1 MVDVLAVL
9 LLASPVL
16 AGGLLG
22 YRAGAAEVLR
32 RAGPIILGWA
42 FAILAAAAA
51 WKAGWFQPLGLVT
64 PLALGLVTGL
74 AVRQLTRRPVA
85 VLVRRAAGR
94 LSGRAI
100 RPIRKTAGALCGSAG
115 GLVLAATLWFSSLFA
130 ASWMAGPRG
139 ISAAPPAALD
149 TTGIALALLR
159 TAHHGFVRHL
169 PVVGPAGD
177 EVEALGLILNAGV
190 DARARLADEMGW
202 ERIADLPSFRAIVED
217 SNIFEEIDRVRR
229 GRVDAL
235 YRLQR
240 HPKIIAFVMEE
251 EVQKVIAE
259 TRPSILAKKLADLE
273 AAPPPLPTA
282 RPRGIDSAR

>member
-1 MVDVLAVL
+1 MGDAIAVL

-22 YRAGAAEVLR
+22 YRAGAVEVLAR
-32 RAGPIILGWA
+32 VGPIILGWA
-42 FAILAAAAA
+42 FAILAAAVA

-64 PLALGLVTGL
+64 PLVLGIVTGL
-74 AVRQLTRRPVA
+74 AARHLSRRPVA
-85 VLVRRAAGR
+85 NLVRRASGR
-94 LSGRAI
+94 LSRRAL
-100 RPIRKTAGALCGSAG
+100 RPIWKTAGAVAGSAG
-115 GLVLAATLWFSSLFA
+115 GLVLAISLWLLSLFA
-130 ASWMAGPRG
+130 ASWAAGPREV
-139 ISAAPPAALD
+139 SSTQPQALD
-149 TTGIALALLR
+149 KTGIALALLR

-169 PVVGPAGD
+169 PLVGPVGD

-202 ERIADLPSFRAIVED
+202 EKIADLPSFQAIFED
-217 SNIFEEIDRVRR
+217 ASILEEIDGVRR

-251 EVQKVIAE
+251 DVQKIIAG
-259 TRPSILAKKLADLE
+259 TRPSILARRLADLE
-273 AAPPPLPTA
+273 SAPPPLPVA
-282 RPRGIDSAR
+282 RHQGIAPAR